1 MSSVKRSFVLFLLV
15 LFLSSC
21 ISAISLVEERKITAV
36 VKAAAGGGHGGGGA
50 HGGGGSGAHGGGG
63 SEAGGSNEGGGGNG
77 EGSRTP
83 SGVIPAVVVGGAGAA
98 NARHGARK
106 HNAATI
112 SHAQPIYIPLV
123 AAMLGVAILL
133 FV

>member
-1 MSSVKRSFVLFLLV
+1 MSSVRTFVLFLLV

-36 VKAAAGGGHGGGGA
+36 AKAAAGGGHGTSGA
-50 HGGGGSGAHGGGG
+50 HGGGGSGARGGGS
-63 SEAGGSNEGGGGNG
+63 SEAGGASEGGGG

-83 SGVIPAVVVGGAGAA
+83 SGVIPAVVIGGAGAA

-112 SHAQPIYIPLV
+112 SHGQPIYIPLV
-123 AAMLGVAILL
+123 ATMLGVAILL